1 MYDRLIPYN
10 KGKSVANE
18 GGKIML
24 DEIKGLLEDYEAKP
38 LTNQQHFAVLVPL
51 IKINDELHLLYEVR
65 SKNISQPGETSFPG
79 GKVERGET
87 YEEAAIREAMEELSL
102 SRDSIQILG
111 EMDYIVNERVI
122 IRSFVGEL
130 KNIEVEEIQ
139 FNEEVEEVYT
149 VPVSYFLTHDPVYY
163 EAHVKLEHEENFP
176 FDRIPGGKKYNWKQG
191 KHAVPFYT
199 INDRTL
205 WGFTANFTDRFIQL
219 LKEHE
224 INFSS

>member
-1 MYDRLIPYN
+1 
-10 KGKSVANE
+10 
-18 GGKIML
+18 ML
-24 DEIKGLLEDYEAKP
+24 DEIKGLLENYAAKP
-38 LTNQQHFAVLVPL
+38 LTNQRQFAVLIPL
-51 IKINDELHLLYEVR
+51 IKVNNEVHLLFEVR

-79 GKVERGET
+79 GRVEMGET
-87 YEEAAIREAMEELSL
+87 YEEAAVRETMEELSL

-111 EMDYIVNERVI
+111 EMDYIVNERVE

-130 KNIEVEEIQ
+130 KGISVEEIQ

-149 VPVSYFLTHDPVYY
+149 VPVSYFLTHDPIYY
-163 EAHVKLEHEENFP
+163 EAHMKLEHAEDFP

-199 INDRTL
+199 LNNRTL

-219 LKEHE
+219 LKE
-224 INFSS
+224 NNLK